1 MCIGC
6 GVAFFCIFL
15 HLFAFICIFL
25 HRIFCHL
32 NLHFFPP
39 PGTILEG
46 ASGIL
51 LGFGKA

>member
-39 PGTILEG
+39 PLPVIVL
-46 ASGIL
+46 SMDYL
-51 LGFGKA
+51 FQ